1 MHPLSQGCNFKVKE
15 KTMKREATLSEIMNR
30 LKTNEG
36 YTEDFNL
43 LDDYLELKS
52 KSEKFSTEEFVVD
65 QVFRFEGAS
74 NPSDNAVLYSI
85 TTTSGRKG
93 ILIDA
98 YGTYSGQ
105 ISDQMLAKLDLKAN
119 RPIN

>member
-1 MHPLSQGCNFKVKE
+1 
-15 KTMKREATLSEIMNR
+15 MNR
-30 LKTNEG
+30 LKTNKG

-43 LDDYLELKS
+43 LDDHLELKS
-52 KSEKFSTEEFVVD
+52 KEERFSAEEFVVD

-74 NPSDNAVLYSI
+74 NPSDNAVLYAI

-93 ILIDA
+93 ILVDA
-98 YGTYSGQ
+98 YGVYSGQ
-105 ISDQMLAKLDLKAN
+105 ISDEMLAKLDLKAN

>member
-1 MHPLSQGCNFKVKE
+1 
-15 KTMKREATLSEIMNR
+15 MNR

-43 LDDYLELKS
+43 LDDHLELKS
-52 KSEKFSTEEFVVD
+52 KEEKFSAEEFVVD
-65 QVFRFEGAS
+65 QVFRFEGVS

-93 ILIDA
+93 ILVDA
-98 YGTYSGQ
+98 YGVYSGQ
-105 ISDQMLAKLDLKAN
+105 ISDEMLAKLDLKAN

>member
-1 MHPLSQGCNFKVKE
+1 
-15 KTMKREATLSEIMNR
+15 MNR

-43 LDDYLELKS
+43 LDDHLELKS
-52 KSEKFSTEEFVVD
+52 KEEKFSAEEFVVD

-93 ILIDA
+93 ILVDA
-98 YGTYSGQ
+98 YGVYSGQ
-105 ISDQMLAKLDLKAN
+105 ISDEMLAKLDLKAN